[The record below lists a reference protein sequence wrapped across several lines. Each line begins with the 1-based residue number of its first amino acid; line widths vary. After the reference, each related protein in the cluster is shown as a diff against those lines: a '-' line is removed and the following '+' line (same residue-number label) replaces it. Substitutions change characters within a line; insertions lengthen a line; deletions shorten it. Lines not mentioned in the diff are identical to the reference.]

1 MDDRSE
7 LNRINPVGIVRYLR
21 EWGTSE
27 SAICKISG
35 AYGVGYG
42 SMRRYIIDHELINC
56 MEVEMSIDKTKAM
69 ELYKQ
74 GLSDGAIGEALG
86 CRPNNIWYWRK
97 THGLASNSNSGRPK
111 EAKHINEQKP
121 VEVTKKPAE
130 HKGVT
135 ADIKQDLPDDWKNYF
150 ASGKDELKQLQ
161 VQIKKLER
169 SILFLRGIAI
179 GAGVF
184 DVDEFL
190 GEIGGDE

>member
-21 EWGTSE
+21 EWGTTDG
-27 SAICKISG
+27 AICKISG

-97 THGLASNSNSGRPK
+97 THGLAANSNSSGRPK
-111 EAKHINEQKP
+111 ESRHIKA
-121 VEVTKKPAE
+121 EVTEKPAE
-130 HKGVT
+130 PKGVT
-135 ADIKQDLPDDWKNYF
+135 ADIKKDLPDDWKNHF
-150 ASGKDELKQLQ
+150 ASGQDELKQLQ
-161 VQIKKLER
+161 AQIKKLER